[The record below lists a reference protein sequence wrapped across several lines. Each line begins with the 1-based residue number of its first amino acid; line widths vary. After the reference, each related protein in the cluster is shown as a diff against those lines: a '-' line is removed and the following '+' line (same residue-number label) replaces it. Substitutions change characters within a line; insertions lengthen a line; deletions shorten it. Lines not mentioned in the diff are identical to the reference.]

1 MSVLCEAISVI
12 IPISVLDTKYPG
24 GMDAYRR
31 ACPNATFCADLH
43 LTRVGFM
50 VPDDVRRFVE
60 RLLAARLI
68 HLQRRSALDLVVV
81 DQLRGPTT
89 PCEWLMAGRHPA
101 GYSAAWLRL
110 GMTGNLDT
118 FLDFQT
124 GREVYLGRTSPPRES
139 Q

>member
-101 GYSAAWLRL
+101 GYSAAWLS
-110 GMTGNLDT
+110 G
-118 FLDFQT
+118 
-124 GREVYLGRTSPPRES
+124 TSPGALAHPNGGHPNTRRECFS
-139 Q
+139 RPATK